1 MPPHVQDELK
11 LSTEQKKQLGD
22 LEKEVKDRILKILTD
37 DQRKQ
42 LKDLRSPGPPDE
54 ARQGPPSRRGR
65 GGSPPDRGEDRRP
78 PRDDPD
84 Q

>member
-37 DQRKQ
+37 DQRRQ
-42 LKDLRSPGPPDE
+42 LKDMRP
-54 ARQGPPSRRGR
+54 QGPPPDDGGGPPPRRGR